1 MRCYLVK
8 TTGAKRYASTNADAR
23 ETRETLMAERD
34 VKKKDV
40 TIEQVEVPAD
50 KAGLLGF
57 INGLCKEADQKA
69 ADA

>member
-8 TTGAKRYASTNADAR
+8 TEGAKRYGSTNADAKEKR
-23 ETRETLMAERD
+23 NELMEARN

-50 KAGLLGF
+50 KAGLLEF
-57 INGLCKEADQKA
+57 INGLCAEGDTKAEAE
-69 ADA
+69 